1 MASLDGKLFDVIDD
15 QPTINAVLINL
26 GPFKDLWESDNTEDK
41 SLYKKYLLYMWY
53 MNSPKS
59 PYFNS
64 KKSEKDK
71 DVRKAVFGRTNYP
84 ISKKAE
90 ACIEEY
96 VKRNTTP
103 EIRALDAAISVCDDI
118 TDRLRT
124 TSKSAK
130 EFDRLIDDIDKA
142 IAKCTDGPDGLAER
156 ILLTKQKLELQGD
169 NLSLAKTASD
179 LIPKL
184 KTQIEAMVTL
194 REQAAKSMY
203 SLSDSKD
210 TIENFIIDEFI
221 TESNLETLNFD

>member
-1 MASLDGKLFDVIDD
+1 MLDGKLFDVIDD
-15 QPTINAVLINL
+15 QPVINAVLINL
-26 GPFKDLWESDNTEDK
+26 GPFKELWESDTSEDK
-41 SLYKKYLLYMWY
+41 SLYKKYLLYIWY
-53 MNSPKS
+53 THSPKS

-64 KKSEKDK
+64 KKSEKEK
-71 DVRKAVFGRTNYP
+71 DIKKEVFGRTNYP
-84 ISKKAE
+84 ISKKGE

-130 EFDRLIDDIDKA
+130 EFDRLIEDIDRA
-142 IAKCTDGPDGLAER
+142 IAKCDDNNNGLDKR
-156 ILLTKQKLELQGD
+156 IILTKQKLELQSS
-169 NLSLAKTASD
+169 NLNLAKTASD

-184 KTQIEAMVTL
+184 RLQIESMVTL

-210 TIENFIIDEFI
+210 TIENFIIDDFI
-221 TESNLETLNFD
+221 SESNLETLNFD